1 MTMTMELESLD
12 SSRLVEVQKDVETV
26 EGWAERNGVTPDTAR
41 AWVKRGVIPTVK
53 LGKRRMVNCVQLRS
67 WLLEQEW
74 TA

>member
-12 SSRLVEVQKDVETV
+12 SSRLVEVQKDVELI
-26 EGWAERNGVTPDTAR
+26 ECWAERNGVTCETAR
-41 AWVKRGVIPTVK
+41 AWAKRGVLPTVK